1 MSPVEIVRTTVILGT
16 PEPEPNPAP
25 SNTQSREPSRAAVA
39 GFGGSDA

>member
-1 MSPVEIVRTTVILGT
+1 MSPVDIARTTVILT
-16 PEPEPNPAP
+16 LAEPELNPAP